1 MKKDRFDLEQ
11 AIMVAWSTCE
21 DIDLIYHNT
30 DNLSLNAK
38 DADILQN
45 QLLGLRYITELRFEK
60 MWSVFEELIALQ
72 ALEVPDPEA
81 DYHGVPDTE
90 DAYNNEMEEY
100 LAMKDGIESDSIWN
114 STE

>member
-72 ALEVPDPEA
+72 ALEVPD
-81 DYHGVPDTE
+81 TE

-114 STE
+114 SSDIRSRL